1 MKTLSL
7 IVTDADSDKRVD
19 VYLTEQLCNLSRT
32 RVQSLCKSGDITVNG
47 KVPKS
52 NQRIAGGD
60 QLIVNIPA
68 AVTVEILA
76 EAIPLDVVYEDEHL
90 AVINKAPGMVVHPAV
105 GNYTGTLVN
114 AIMARMD
121 DLSGI
126 GGEIRPGIVHRL
138 DKDTSG
144 LIVVAKNDNAHK
156 ILAAAIAEH
165 QVARKYLAV
174 VKGAIAEN
182 QAIIR
187 TKIGRHSSDRKKMA
201 VVEKNGKNAETEFF
215 VRERFKDLTLVE
227 CHLRTGRTHQIRVH
241 MAYIG
246 HPILGDGVYGNAK
259 NRFDFRRQA
268 LHAFELSFTHP
279 VSGESMTFNAP
290 LWPDMQELLEKI
302 MIHSD
307 D

>member
-1 MKTLSL
+1 MREYNL
-7 IVTDADSDKRVD
+7 IVSDPDSNKRID
-19 VYLTEQLCNLSRT
+19 LFLAEQLLDLSRT
-32 RVQSLCKSGDITVNG
+32 RVQNLCKSGEITING
-47 KVPKS
+47 ISPKS
-52 NQRIAGGD
+52 NQRIITGD
-60 QLIVNIPA
+60 NITVIVPD
-68 AVTVEILA
+68 AVAIEIVA
-76 EAIPLDVVYEDEHL
+76 ETIPLDVVYEDEHL

-114 AIMARMD
+114 AIMAHMD

-126 GGEIRPGIVHRL
+126 GGELRPGIVHRL

-156 ILAAAIAEH
+156 ILSAAISEH
-165 QVARKYLAV
+165 KVSRKYLAI

-201 VVEKNGKNAETEFF
+201 VVEKNGKDAETEFF

-246 HPILGDGVYGNAK
+246 HPILGDGVYGNPK
-259 NRFDFRRQA
+259 NRFDFNRQA
-268 LHAFELSFTHP
+268 LHAFELSFVHP
-279 VSGESMTFNAP
+279 VSGEQMTFSAP
-290 LWPDMQELLEKI
+290 VWPDMQELLEKI
-302 MIHSD
+302 VQYSD
-307 D
+307 

>member
-1 MKTLSL
+1 MKKYNLV
-7 IVTDADSDKRVD
+7 VTDLDNNKRID
-19 VYLTEQLCNLSRT
+19 IFLAEQLTDLSRT
-32 RVQSLCKSGDITVNG
+32 RVQNLCKSGEITING
-47 KVPKS
+47 VSQKS
-52 NQRIAGGD
+52 NQRITTGD
-60 QLIVNIPA
+60 Q
-68 AVTVEILA
+68 VTVTVPDAVSIEIVA
-76 EAIPLDVVYEDEHL
+76 ESIPLNVVYEDEHL

-105 GNYTGTLVN
+105 GNYSGTLVN
-114 AIMARMD
+114 AIMAHMD

-144 LIVVAKNDNAHK
+144 LIVIAKNDNAHK
-156 ILAAAIAEH
+156 ILSAAIAEH
-165 QVARKYLAV
+165 KVSRKYLAV

-187 TKIGRHSSDRKKMA
+187 TKIGRHSNDRKKMA
-201 VVEKNGKNAETEFF
+201 VVEKNGKDAETEFF

-246 HPILGDGVYGNAK
+246 HPILGDGVYGNPK
-259 NRFDFRRQA
+259 NRFDFNRQA
-268 LHAFELSFTHP
+268 LHAFELSFVHP
-279 VSGESMTFNAP
+279 VSGEQMTFSAP

-302 MIHSD
+302 VQYSD
-307 D
+307 